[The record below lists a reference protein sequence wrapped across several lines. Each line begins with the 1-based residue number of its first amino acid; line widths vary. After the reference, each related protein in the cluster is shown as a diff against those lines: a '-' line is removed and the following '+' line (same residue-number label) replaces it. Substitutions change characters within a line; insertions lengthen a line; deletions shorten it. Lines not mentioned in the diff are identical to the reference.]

1 MAEIGAAKAE
11 LALTLQE
18 AGLDVLDYIPARL
31 QPPIVIIRSGSP
43 YVSPG
48 SIYKEFVINLE
59 LQAVAMTA
67 DNEQATDALDLLI
80 EAIITALPQDAGF
93 TDVSQP
99 YTLAANGAEYLAA
112 TIGTNLY
119 VTIESE

>member
-18 AGLDVLDYIPARL
+18 AGLDVLDYIPARV

-43 YVSPG
+43 YLVAG
-48 SIYKEFVINLE
+48 SIYKGFQINLE

-80 EAIITALPQDAGF
+80 EEIIAALPQDAGF

-112 TIGTNLY
+112 TIGTNLL
-119 VTIESE
+119 VTLGE

>member
-1 MAEIGAAKAE
+1 VAEIGAAKAE

-18 AGLDVLDYIPARL
+18 AGLDVLDYIPARV

-43 YVSPG
+43 YLVAG
-48 SIYKEFVINLE
+48 SINKGYQLNLE

-80 EAIITALPQDAGF
+80 EAIIDALPLDAAF

-112 TIGTNLY
+112 TIGTNLL
-119 VTIESE
+119 ISLGE

>member
-18 AGLDVLDYIPARL
+18 AGLDVLDYIPARV

-43 YVSPG
+43 YLVAG
-48 SIYKEFVINLE
+48 SINKGYQLNLE

-80 EAIITALPQDAGF
+80 EAIIDALPLDAAF

-112 TIGTNLY
+112 TIGTNLL
-119 VTIESE
+119 ISLGE

>member
-18 AGLDVLDYIPARL
+18 AGLDVLDYIPARV

-43 YVSPG
+43 YLVAG
-48 SIYKEFVINLE
+48 SINKGYQLNLE

-80 EAIITALPQDAGF
+80 EAIIEALPIDAAF

-112 TIGTNLY
+112 TIGTNLL
-119 VTIESE
+119 ISLGE

>member
-1 MAEIGAAKAE
+1 VAEIGAAKAE

-18 AGLDVLDYIPARL
+18 AGLDVLDYIPARV

-43 YVSPG
+43 YLVAG
-48 SIYKEFVINLE
+48 SINKGYQLNLE

-80 EAIITALPQDAGF
+80 EAIIEALPIDAAF

-112 TIGTNLY
+112 TIGTNLL
-119 VTIESE
+119 ISLGE

>member
-11 LALTLQE
+11 LGLTLQE
-18 AGLDVLDYIPARL
+18 AGLDVLDYIPARV

-43 YVSPG
+43 YLVAG
-48 SIYKEFVINLE
+48 SINKGYQLNLE

-80 EAIITALPQDAGF
+80 EAIIDALPLDAAF

-112 TIGTNLY
+112 TIGTNLLI
-119 VTIESE
+119 TLGE

>member
-1 MAEIGAAKAE
+1 VAEIGAAKAE
-11 LALTLQE
+11 LGLTLQE
-18 AGLDVLDYIPARL
+18 AGLDVLDYIPARV

-43 YVSPG
+43 YLVAG
-48 SIYKEFVINLE
+48 SINKGYQLNLE

-80 EAIITALPQDAGF
+80 EAIIDALPLDAAF

-112 TIGTNLY
+112 TIGTNLLI
-119 VTIESE
+119 TLGE

>member
-18 AGLDVLDYIPARL
+18 AGLDVLDYIPARV

-43 YVSPG
+43 YLVAG
-48 SIYKEFVINLE
+48 SINKGYQLNLE

-80 EAIITALPQDAGF
+80 EAIIDALPLDAAF

-112 TIGTNLY
+112 TIGTNLLI
-119 VTIESE
+119 TLGE

>member
-1 MAEIGAAKAE
+1 MSELGAVKAE

-31 QPPIVIIRSGSP
+31 QPPITIIRAGSP
-43 YVSPG
+43 YLAPG
-48 SIYKEFVINLE
+48 TLNHGFIMNLE
-59 LQAVAMTA
+59 IQAVAMTA
-67 DNEQATDALDLLI
+67 DNEQASDALDELI
-80 EAIITALPQDAGF
+80 EAIIGALPADAAF

-112 TIGTNLY
+112 TIGTNLP
-119 VTIESE
+119 VTI